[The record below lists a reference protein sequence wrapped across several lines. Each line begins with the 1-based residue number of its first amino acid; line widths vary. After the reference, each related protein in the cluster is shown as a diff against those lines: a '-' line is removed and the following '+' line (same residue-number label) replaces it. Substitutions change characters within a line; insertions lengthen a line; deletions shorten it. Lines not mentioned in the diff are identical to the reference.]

1 MKQYNHKHSHI
12 LPTSFWI
19 HFGKHLGFAAPLL
32 CLSLFIGVA
41 GYHFIEG
48 MEWVD
53 ALLNAAMIMSG
64 MGPANDLH
72 TEAGKVFASCYALY
86 SGLFLIAITGY
97 LLIPFFHRLLHTF
110 EKQAEE

>member
-1 MKQYNHKHSHI
+1 MQHSHKRSHI
-12 LPTSFWI
+12 LPKSFWV

-72 TEAGKVFASCYALY
+72 TEAGKVFASFYALY

-110 EKQAEE
+110 ETQTEE